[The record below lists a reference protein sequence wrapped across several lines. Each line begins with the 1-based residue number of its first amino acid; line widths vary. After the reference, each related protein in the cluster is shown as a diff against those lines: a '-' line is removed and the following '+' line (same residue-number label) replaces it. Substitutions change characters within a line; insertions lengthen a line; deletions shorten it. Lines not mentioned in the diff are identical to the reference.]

1 MASPLGPV
9 LQLPTRR
16 SNLDQPCLDA
26 SCSRHRSCKPNA
38 CLSAGAQACLPLDGV
53 HILDQGPQTASHSW
67 LRKYV
72 MSRVASGSKGWLWQ
86 KHDESKSSH
95 SMRQA
100 CRKNTR
106 TRPRKHTTT
115 HVHTDTN
122 LSEFEDSPTT
132 LTTAVALVKP
142 VWSCIETRSERHDQ
156 NICLAALSGVGIAA
170 KTETW
175 KECLATCSLRVGG
188 STPQTSGTFMP
199 ISSQSFASLKRRVAR
214 KRLNSAMRTCCPLAL
229 VPSLLPL
236 MPATPARALSCA
248 GTRLALTGTE
258 RLETGTLLL
267 FPAFFPSPRLLGRA
281 ARTECSR
288 HRQAP
293 RDYRKAAASLSLPRV
308 ASDICEGRDRCLAC
322 RRLV

>member
-1 MASPLGPV
+1 
-9 LQLPTRR
+9 
-16 SNLDQPCLDA
+16 
-26 SCSRHRSCKPNA
+26 
-38 CLSAGAQACLPLDGV
+38 
-53 HILDQGPQTASHSW
+53 
-67 LRKYV
+67 
-72 MSRVASGSKGWLWQ
+72 
-86 KHDESKSSH
+86 
-95 SMRQA
+95 
-100 CRKNTR
+100 
-106 TRPRKHTTT
+106 
-115 HVHTDTN
+115 
-122 LSEFEDSPTT
+122 
-132 LTTAVALVKP
+132 
-142 VWSCIETRSERHDQ
+142 
-156 NICLAALSGVGIAA
+156 
-170 KTETW
+170 
-175 KECLATCSLRVGG
+175 
-188 STPQTSGTFMP
+188 MP

-214 KRLNSAMRTCCPLAL
+214 KRLNSAMRTSCPPAL

-258 RLETGTLLL
+258 RLERGTLLL